1 MSRSS
6 NPMVNIPSIGK
17 KLSPELPKS
26 RDSITRGCPTIQNNA
41 LPNRKRSL
49 VSLLTPAK
57 SISATDTHSL
67 ALSARRPS
75 HLDPSPLNAVLNE
88 FLQSNFVQDT
98 DIRLASLFRV
108 AYGAHFSGFR
118 PTTTESV
125 EAFDMDVQLIERQ
138 FTSSFGDRS
147 VDSLRQH
154 FPFISLCWYRLS
166 FACAFL
172 DAADPSQRGGK
183 ALTWAIEWAS
193 QILVHLSSP
202 PSSGAHGRNSA
213 SALAGQLEPDSS
225 VVHIMSFAIDHYY
238 VVIVYA
244 AFFLVNSWLS
254 NLTDRE
260 LVL

>member
-1 MSRSS
+1 
-6 NPMVNIPSIGK
+6 
-17 KLSPELPKS
+17 
-26 RDSITRGCPTIQNNA
+26 
-41 LPNRKRSL
+41 
-49 VSLLTPAK
+49 
-57 SISATDTHSL
+57 
-67 ALSARRPS
+67 
-75 HLDPSPLNAVLNE
+75 
-88 FLQSNFVQDT
+88 
-98 DIRLASLFRV
+98 
-108 AYGAHFSGFR
+108 
-118 PTTTESV
+118 
-125 EAFDMDVQLIERQ
+125 MDVQLIERQ

-202 PSSGAHGRNSA
+202 PSSGTDGRNGA
-213 SALAGQLEPDSS
+213 TALVGQLEPDPS

-254 NLTDRE
+254 HLMDRE
-260 LVL
+260 FPFYCQQIEYTLNG